1 AALREL
7 DDRARELRLRRN
19 EVEVLETRL
28 PDDVRERRAVEQVVR
43 RDRAGALAEP
53 GRCIG
58 LRVEIDDERACSGL
72 RETSG
77 EIDRRGRLA
86 DAALLVRKRV
96 DRGGQSRILPSRA
109 DGS

>member
-1 AALREL
+1 
-7 DDRARELRLRRN
+7 ELRLRGD

-28 PDDVRERRAVEQVVR
+28 PDDAREWRAVEQVVR

-96 DRGGQSRILPSRA
+96 DRGGHSRILPSRA
-109 DGS
+109 DGSKVVANCM